1 MNLNL
6 NELEERLL
14 NEFKSYDLNILSIQ
28 EFKAETNGYD
38 RAGLI
43 QGIIREVVS
52 SLNVLSDGDY
62 HSKSNDPPFLFFNGK
77 IYQPLSST
85 LFQKCVRE
93 YLYSIGMKAQDWLRF
108 IKHIMASARE
118 PVILKKFVRHPK
130 YVGFKNC
137 VVDFETLE
145 ILDFSPK
152 IHIDHQ
158 LDYDFD
164 LNKDCP
170 MWKQFLYQV
179 LPSQTAR
186 DVIQQF
192 FGLAFLDRYNSENK
206 VEKALILVGEGS
218 NGKSVIFETI
228 MNVFGTRNISNM
240 DLNSLAKGG
249 DEGQRNM
256 AMLENKRFNY
266 CSEEQIGR
274 VIQRS
279 DIFKT
284 LVSGEP
290 IYARRIQE
298 NAFRINNI
306 PFLVFNMNKLPKFND
321 DTHGLYRRIL
331 IVAFNIIIP
340 DELQDKRLAYKL
352 KEERPGILRWLYE
365 GFQTL
370 KANNFVFVTD
380 EAMAKVNQDFLDSQ
394 DPLRGWMS
402 VCNLR
407 ATPLYGHLND
417 EPQEMVAASLYDS
430 YLKYCTS
437 RNKPSETMQGWGRS
451 MSDKGFK
458 KRRSAEGNVYTF
470 FGGNHKLIKDP
481 EVFRLEEGVTR
492 V

>member
-1 MNLNL
+1 MLS
-6 NELEERLL
+6 LEDLEKRLFE
-14 NEFKSYDLNILSIQ
+14 EFKSYDLNILSIK
-28 EFKAETNGYD
+28 EFQSETNGYD

-43 QGIIREVVS
+43 QKIIKDVILSMNLISETDY
-52 SLNVLSDGDY
+52 SLKN
-62 HSKSNDPPFLFFNGK
+62 NDPPFMYFNGEV
-77 IYQPLSST
+77 YQRVSYT
-85 LFQKCVRE
+85 LFKKCVRE
-93 YLYSIGMKAQDWLRF
+93 YLYSIGMKSQDWLRF
-108 IKHIMASARE
+108 GRHILSAAKE
-118 PVILKKFVRHPK
+118 PVLLRKFIRHPK
-130 YVGFKNC
+130 YVGFSNC
-137 VVDFETLE
+137 VVNFETLE
-145 ILDFSPK
+145 VLDFSPD
-152 IHIDHQ
+152 IHIDTQ

-170 MWKQFLYQV
+170 KWKEFLNQV
-179 LPSQTAR
+179 LPSETAR

-218 NGKSVIFETI
+218 NGKSVIFETM
-228 MNVFGTRNISNM
+228 MNIFGTSSISNM

-298 NAFRINNI
+298 NAFRIDNI

-331 IVAFNIIIP
+331 IVAFNVIIP

-352 KEERPGILRWLYE
+352 KEERAGILRWLYE
-365 GFQTL
+365 GYQTL
-370 KANNFVFVTD
+370 KANNFVFTTD
-380 EAMAKVNQDFLDSQ
+380 EEMAKVNQEFLDSQ
-394 DPLRGWMS
+394 DPVRGWL
-402 VCNLR
+402 NEYNIRPR
-407 ATPLYGHLND
+407 ALYGYMD
-417 EPQEMVAASLYDS
+417 DRPQESLASDLYSS
-430 YLKYCTS
+430 YLKYCEL
-437 RNKPSETMQGWGRS
+437 KQMPSESLQLWGRS
-451 MSDKGFK
+451 MGEKGFK
-458 KRRSAEGNVYTF
+458 RRRTSEGNLYIF
-470 FGGNHKLIKDP
+470 YGGDHEIEKDP
-481 EVFRLEEGVTR
+481 DVFKLKEGVTK

>member
-1 MNLNL
+1 MLKPL
-6 NELEERLL
+6 ELEEKLL
-14 NEFKSYDLNILSIQ
+14 NDFKSYDLNILSIQ
-28 EFKAETNGYD
+28 EFKSETNGYD

-43 QGIIREVVS
+43 QNIIRDVVS
-52 SLNVLSDGDY
+52 SLNILSDSDY
-62 HSKSNDPPFLFFNGK
+62 HLKSNEPPFLYFNGEV
-77 IYQPLSST
+77 YQYVSFT

-93 YLYSIGMKAQDWLRF
+93 YLYSIGMKPQDWLRF
-108 IKHIMASARE
+108 VKHIMISAKE
-118 PVILKKFVRHPK
+118 PVLLKKFVRHPK

-137 VVDFETLE
+137 VVNFENLE
-145 ILDFSPK
+145 VMEFSPD
-152 IHIDHQ
+152 IHIDSQ

-164 LNKDCP
+164 LNQDCP
-170 MWKQFLYQV
+170 KWKEFLNQV

-228 MNVFGTRNISNM
+228 MNIFGSRNISNM

-290 IYARRIQE
+290 LYARRIQE
-298 NAFRINNI
+298 NAFRIDNV
-306 PFLVFNMNKLPKFND
+306 PFLVFNMNKLPRFND

-352 KEERPGILRWLYE
+352 KDERAGILRWLYE

-370 KANNFVFVTD
+370 KANRFVFVTD
-380 EAMAKVNQDFLDSQ
+380 EEMAKVNQDFLDSQ
-394 DPLRGWMS
+394 DPIRGWLTD
-402 VCNLR
+402 CNIR
-407 ATPLYGHLND
+407 PTALYGYLDD
-417 EPQEMVAASLYDS
+417 EPQETMASDLYDS
-430 YLKYCTS
+430 YLKYCETKQ
-437 RNKPSETMQGWGRS
+437 KPSETLQFWGRA
-451 MSDKGFK
+451 MGEKGFK
-458 KRRSAEGNVYTF
+458 RRRASEGNMYTF
-470 FGGNHKLIKDP
+470 YGGNHKLSKDP
-481 EVFRLEEGVTR
+481 DVFKFEERITR